1 MRESGIRIQEWGG
14 FGLHTHE
21 NEPVLTSPETNPT
34 FFNCFTYL
42 SNKET
47 KPDVESALED
57 GCRKA
62 WL

>member
-1 MRESGIRIQEWGG
+1 MGG
-14 FGLHTHE
+14 VGLHTHE
-21 NEPVLTSPETNPT
+21 NEPVLASPETNPT

-47 KPDVESALED
+47 EPDVESALED
-57 GCRKA
+57 GCRGA